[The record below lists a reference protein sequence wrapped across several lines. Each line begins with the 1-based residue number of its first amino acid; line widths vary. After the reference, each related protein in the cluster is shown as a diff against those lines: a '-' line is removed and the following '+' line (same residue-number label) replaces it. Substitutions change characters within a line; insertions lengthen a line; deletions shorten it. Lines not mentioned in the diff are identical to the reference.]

1 MTARVV
7 AQLFIRQNPALF
19 KADKKYVP
27 TDLIR
32 KNAVSSNTTFTFTDP
47 EAETN
52 KNMPQH
58 WYANHGMKIQINEK
72 LKLDKIC
79 LKMVG
84 HPALRNNLNVVKGLK
99 NDIDDT
105 VRKVG
110 LKLA

>member
-1 MTARVV
+1 
-7 AQLFIRQNPALF
+7 
-19 KADKKYVP
+19 
-27 TDLIR
+27 
-32 KNAVSSNTTFTFTDP
+32 
-47 EAETN
+47 
-52 KNMPQH
+52 
-58 WYANHGMKIQINEK
+58 MKIQINGK